1 MIVAPIASEIY
12 EARQF
17 MRDEQFLAQSKSLG
31 SIASSQHRPTS
42 REDVT
47 KQMSTTHSD
56 GASGLT
62 VSHQSVESR
71 SKRRLS
77 FVDDLPEQS

>member
-1 MIVAPIASEIY
+1 MGLDRPREEDLRQSGER
-12 EARQF
+12 EANS
-17 MRDEQFLAQSKSLG
+17 D
-31 SIASSQHRPTS
+31 SSQHRPTS

-47 KQMSTTHSD
+47 KQKSTTHSE

-77 FVDDLPEQS
+77 FVDDIPEQS